1 MTPREARE
9 PRTLGEVLFD
19 VYLNIAHGCP
29 LPSDAQWESLSEAD
43 RRFIERQAA
52 GLFSAFKTIET
63 IYQRA
68 IPRQEE
74 KCT

>member
-1 MTPREARE
+1 MPFLNE
-9 PRTLGEVLFD
+9 PRTLGEVFFGA
-19 VYLNIAHGCP
+19 YLNIAHGCP
-29 LPSDAQWESLSEAD
+29 LPSDVQWGSRSEAD

-52 GLFSAFKTIET
+52 ALFSAFKTIET